1 MEKLNI
7 SREQKFLDLEKYVSE
22 FSAKMNSSINEH
34 KDKLEAS
41 EKRVT
46 ELEERIRIFDSSLK
60 ERVESAVETVT
71 NKPENAMDT
80 GPHPPP
86 ILTNWAPVV
95 SRAVVGGANQVKE
108 RMPRE
113 QTEVLNNKKGRN
125 ARVI

>member
-7 SREQKFLDLEKYVSE
+7 TREQKFLDLEKYVSE

-46 ELEERIRIFDSSLK
+46 ELEEKIRIFDSSLK
-60 ERVESAVETVT
+60 ERVESAVVTVT

-86 ILTNWAPVV
+86 ILTNCAPVV
-95 SRAVVGGANQVKE
+95 SRALVGRANQVKE
-108 RMPRE
+108 RMLRE
-113 QTEVLNNKKGRN
+113 QTEVLKN
-125 ARVI
+125 VFFEQQ